1 MFGSRSQTPSH
12 RPDVVLISVGTEQV
26 VLMELTAPWGERMDE
41 AQGRK
46 GAEYVELVAEC
57 RGKGGGA

>member
-26 VLMELTAPWGERMDE
+26 VLMELTAPWEECTDEVQERKRADY
-41 AQGRK
+41 A
-46 GAEYVELVAEC
+46 ELVAEC